1 MPIKDLE
8 SKLRRWDDP
17 LSDSEEGVCQSAI
30 RTIKGIIDGCNALKS
45 RDIIVF
51 EQGSHANK
59 TNVRNNSDV
68 DIAVVC
74 EETFFTAVPSNKSK
88 SDYGLIDSD
97 YSYNQYKHDVFEA
110 LAQYF
115 NMGEV
120 NYGQKSLKIKH
131 FKYNNSYI
139 NIDVVPFLRFREYG
153 QRDVIRLGVSL
164 LTPSG
169 EKVINYP
176 EQHIENGT
184 EKNKRT
190 NHYYKRMVRCFKS
203 LKYELEETNSNVS
216 GVKSFVL
223 ESILY
228 NLDDDVYDM
237 EKTLRS
243 AAGRT
248 LEPYSAMFWNCIQ
261 KAKELLTKR
270 SESLYEPNEILKIFD
285 DKTRNPQTYISFLGL
300 LEHYCF

>member
-1 MPIKDLE
+1 MPLKDLE

-17 LSDSEEGVCQSAI
+17 LSDSEESVCQTAI
-30 RTIKGIIDGCNALKS
+30 RTIKRIIDNCESLKS
-45 RDIIVF
+45 RDIVVF

-74 EETFFTAVPSNKSK
+74 GQTFYSAVPPNRKK
-88 SDYGLIDSD
+88 SDYGIISSD
-97 YSYNQYKHDVFEA
+97 YSYNQYKHEVFDA
-110 LAQYF
+110 LAKHF
-115 NMGEV
+115 NIGEV
-120 NYGQKSLKIKH
+120 NYGQKSLKIEH

-139 NIDVVPFLRFREYG
+139 NIDVVPFFRFREYG
-153 QRDVIRLGVSL
+153 QRDVRHLGVSL

-169 EKVINYP
+169 EQIINYP
-176 EQHIENGT
+176 EQHIRNSMD
-184 EKNKRT
+184 KNART

-203 LKYELEETNSNVS
+203 LKYELEETHSNVS
-216 GVKSFVL
+216 AVKSFVL

-237 EKTLRS
+237 EKTLKS
-243 AAGRT
+243 VAGHN

-261 KAKELLTKR
+261 KAKKLLT
-270 SESLYEPNEILKIFD
+270 EQPDSLYEPNEILKLFD
-285 DKTRNPQTYISFLGL
+285 DKTRNRQTYICFLGL